1 MSLNAES
8 PAWPF
13 YLRRADE
20 EATALLSYLND
31 LVGNDLAG
39 NGLVGRRNDPLL
51 QFNRAFWIAPW
62 LSLEFQDSA
71 IVHLVRNP
79 RSVVWSQLTSASGK
93 RVRMDWPLVGRLLPF
108 TFGALQ
114 QAFCKHA
121 YFGAHQSGE
130 YFEKG
135 LRLLHAE
142 QTDPITSKSLQ
153 RLTAVRR
160 ALPYVRAL
168 ALWGHRLKSF
178 IGTSNTRSGT
188 DPFFSAMRI
197 FATLPAN
204 PFNLSTPS

>member
-51 QFNRAFWIAPW
+51 QFNRAFWIAPR

-79 RSVVWSQLTSASGK
+79 RSVV
-93 RVRMDWPLVGRLLPF
+93 
-108 TFGALQ
+108 
-114 QAFCKHA
+114 
-121 YFGAHQSGE
+121 
-130 YFEKG
+130 
-135 LRLLHAE
+135 
-142 QTDPITSKSLQ
+142 
-153 RLTAVRR
+153 
-160 ALPYVRAL
+160 
-168 ALWGHRLKSF
+168 
-178 IGTSNTRSGT
+178 
-188 DPFFSAMRI
+188 
-197 FATLPAN
+197 
-204 PFNLSTPS
+204 